1 MQKPWLA
8 HYQPGIPAEIDA
20 HKHASIPDLFIDAV
34 HRFRDRT
41 ATINMG
47 AALSYGELD
56 RLSRDFAAFLQH
68 DLHLPRGSRVAV
80 MLPNLLQHPVVTLG
94 ALRAGMVVVNVN
106 PLYKARELE
115 HQLKDSGAEAIV
127 ILANFAHT
135 LDKVLRHTR
144 IRHVVLTRVG
154 DLLTPIKRL
163 VVNLAIKHVKK
174 MEPAFHL
181 PDHLTFRDALA
192 SGRRKHFSPPTLT
205 QEDLAFLQ
213 YTGGTTGI
221 AKGAMLTHGNMVA
234 NITQAGAWLSQEVK
248 EGQEVV
254 LTALPL
260 YHIFSLTAFLVFTR
274 LGATSVLVTNPRDMG
289 GLIKTLR
296 RYPVTCMTGVNTLF
310 NAMLNHPTF
319 SKLDF
324 SKWKF
329 ALGGGMSV
337 SQSVAERWIATTS
350 SKLVEAYGLTEA
362 SPCAIANPMNTRGF
376 TGVIGYPISSTEAE
390 VRDDHGARVPTG
402 TAGELFIRGPQIM
415 QGYWHQPEE
424 TAKVLGEDGFLA
436 TGDVA
441 VMDEQGCF
449 KLVDRKKDMILVSG
463 FNVYPNEIE
472 DVVMSHPD
480 VLEAAC
486 VGVPDERSGEAVK
499 LVVVK
504 RHPHLTVEALI
515 AHCRA
520 SLTNYKIPQSI
531 EFRLSLPKSPIGK
544 ILRRE
549 LRH

>member
-8 HYQPGIPAEIDA
+8 QYQPGVPTEIDA
-20 HKHASIPDLFIDAV
+20 SKHASIPDLFIAAAQ
-34 HRFRDRT
+34 RFRDRP
-41 ATINMG
+41 AVINMG
-47 AALSYGELD
+47 AALSYGDLD

-80 MLPNLLQHPVVTLG
+80 MLPNLLQYPVVTLG

-135 LDKVLRHTR
+135 LDKVIRHTR
-144 IRHVVLTRVG
+144 VRHVVLTRVG
-154 DLLTPIKRL
+154 DLLTPVKRL
-163 VVNLAIKHVKK
+163 IVNMAIKHVKR
-174 MEPAFHL
+174 MEPAFSL
-181 PDHLTFRDALA
+181 PGHTSLRNALA
-192 SGRRKHFSPPTLT
+192 SGRRKHFSAPTLT
-205 QEDLAFLQ
+205 HSDLAFLQ

-221 AKGAMLTHGNMVA
+221 AKGAMLTHGNLLA
-234 NITQAGAWLSQEVK
+234 NIEQAGAWISQEVK
-248 EGQEVV
+248 EGEEVI

-260 YHIFSLTAFLVFTR
+260 YHIFSLTGFMIFSAI
-274 LGATSVLVTNPRDMG
+274 GATSILVTNPRDMK
-289 GLIKTLR
+289 GLIKTLH

-310 NAMLNHPTF
+310 NAMLNHPEF
-319 SKLDF
+319 ARLDF
-324 SKWKF
+324 SRWKF
-329 ALGGGMSV
+329 ALGGGMAV
-337 SQSVAERWIATTS
+337 SQSVAERWIAMTG

-376 TGVIGYPISSTEAE
+376 TGVIGFPISSTEAE
-390 VRDDHGARVPTG
+390 VRDEHGQPVQQG
-402 TAGELFIRGPQIM
+402 TAGELFVRGPQIM
-415 QGYWHQPEE
+415 QGYWNQPEE
-424 TAKVLGEDGFLA
+424 TAKVLGDDRFLA

-486 VGVPDERSGEAVK
+486 VGIPDERSGEAVK

-520 SLTNYKIPQSI
+520 SLTNYKIPQRI
-531 EFRLSLPKSPIGK
+531 EFRMSLPKSPIGK